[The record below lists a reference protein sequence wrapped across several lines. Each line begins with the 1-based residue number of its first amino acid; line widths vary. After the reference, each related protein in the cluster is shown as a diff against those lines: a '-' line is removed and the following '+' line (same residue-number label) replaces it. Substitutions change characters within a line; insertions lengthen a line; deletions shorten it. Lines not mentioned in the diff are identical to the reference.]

1 MLKRKRTLEEGYET
15 DANYRYLVRP
25 DNVTHT
31 IDIHKPDWKSFCE
44 IRLKEGQRGVAAVL
58 PYEFSK

>member
-1 MLKRKRTLEEGYET
+1 MIFTNLT
-15 DANYRYLVRP
+15 
-25 DNVTHT
+25 
-31 IDIHKPDWKSFCE
+31 WKSFCE

>member
-31 IDIHKPDWKSFCE
+31 ESP
-44 IRLKEGQRGVAAVL
+44 RV
-58 PYEFSK
+58 